1 MENESEKVRAISIK
15 YVHIHNRMDEKSGL
29 QFSVGF
35 KLSAVAATITIAT
48 GGGAAA
54 SADNHV
60 TQLFHFIF
68 NSTSTTELDAIIL
81 K

>member
-1 MENESEKVRAISIK
+1 MRAISIK
-15 YVHIHNRMDEKSGL
+15 YVHIYNRMDGKSGL

-35 KLSAVAATITIAT
+35 KLSAVEAAAATITIAT
-48 GGGAAA
+48 GGGGAA